1 MNKNTIDNIMNPTR
15 GMNATLSFELAGSIL
30 GGQAD
35 FYKAIAT
42 YGRYF
47 PAGFWNSQFFVRGTA
62 GTTGSYNG
70 STVPVYENFF
80 VGGLTTVR
88 GFKYGEAG
96 PLDENGD
103 PIGGK
108 NQLFFNFEWIFP
120 VYAPVGLKGVLFF
133 DVGHGFNNDKGFLLD
148 GARTSAGGGI
158 RWFSPFGPV
167 RIELGINLNPKK
179 DEKRSVFDFALGTQ
193 F

>member
-1 MNKNTIDNIMNPTR
+1 VK
-15 GMNATLSFELAGSIL
+15 
-30 GGQAD
+30 
-35 FYKAIAT
+35 
-42 YGRYF
+42 
-47 PAGFWNSQFFVRGTA
+47 GTA

-70 STVPVYENFF
+70 STIPVYENFF
-80 VGGLTTVR
+80 VGGLSTVR

-96 PLDENGD
+96 PLDENDD

-120 VYAPVGLKGVLFF
+120 VYAPIGLKGILFF

-148 GARTSAGGGI
+148 GARTSAGTGI

-167 RIELGINLNPKK
+167 RIELGVNLNPKK
-179 DEKRSVFDFALGTQ
+179 NEKRTVFDFALGTQ